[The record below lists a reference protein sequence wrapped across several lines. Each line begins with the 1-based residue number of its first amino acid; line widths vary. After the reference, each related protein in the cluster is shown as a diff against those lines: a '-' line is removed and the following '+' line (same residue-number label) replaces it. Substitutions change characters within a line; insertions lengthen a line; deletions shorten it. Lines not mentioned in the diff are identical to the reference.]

1 MNAIILAK
9 STNGAVKILKNNA
22 SNGPKIIPK
31 IVPMIENNNPIMK
44 PNIVRINVGSE
55 GLSRIEILKSDN
67 SSDKTSIV
75 FLDSKLIE
83 LIFIPSIV
91 CRIFSIKLLI
101 LSNLDSRISIL

>member
-55 GLSRIEILKSDN
+55 GLSRIEILKSA
-67 SSDKTSIV
+67 

-101 LSNLDSRISIL
+101 LSNLDSRIFIL